1 MFARA
6 LTERK
11 SDFAGVKKDYIYSI
25 SIEKENI
32 KERKYDYK
40 SHAKQLSNQY

>member
-11 SDFAGVKKDYIYSI
+11 SDFAGVKKDYIDSI

-32 KERKYDYK
+32 K
-40 SHAKQLSNQY
+40 

>member
-11 SDFAGVKKDYIYSI
+11 SDFAGVKKDYIDPI

-32 KERKYDYK
+32 K
-40 SHAKQLSNQY
+40 